1 MVREIITAQGYLYLM
16 RHTLGEK
23 IRSLRK
29 AKKLTLE
36 ELAGQVGVSQPFL
49 SGVER
54 GDKNPRLETLEGIAE
69 ALNVSPAL
77 LQHPD
82 IDITRLHEI
91 SEIVKELSV
100 LPEEKLDLVLTLLR
114 NLQK

>member
-1 MVREIITAQGYLYLM
+1 MVRKCTTAQGYLYIM
-16 RHTLGEK
+16 KHTLGEK

-29 AKKLTLE
+29 AKKLTLD
-36 ELAGQVGVSQPFL
+36 ELADQVGVSQPFL

-54 GDKNPRLETLEGIAE
+54 GDKNPRLETLESIAE

-82 IDITRLHEI
+82 IDISRLEEI
-91 SEIVKELSV
+91 SEIIKELSG
-100 LPEEKLDLVLTLLR
+100 LPEEKLDLVLSLLR
-114 NLQK
+114 SLQK